1 MRTESS
7 LCFQL
12 IYVIRAKLTLLK
24 KISAVFRDCLL
35 RSVSISYLSN
45 KSAKVCKWNFSLSK
59 KKKKQVSMNTLCAI
73 QAKFFFFLSYVD
85 RQRKTCKVDITRK
98 QATTAKGDKMTKWL
112 VNSH

>member
-59 KKKKQVSMNTLCAI
+59 KKETNFNEHFMRYPSKV
-73 QAKFFFFLSYVD
+73 FFFSVIC
-85 RQRKTCKVDITRK
+85 R
-98 QATTAKGDKMTKWL
+98 
-112 VNSH
+112 